1 MGLLALALFHLS
13 HSNIFLKIPHRH
25 ILFRNSLCF
34 WMKMLKFFV
43 CVVFAATS
51 VTILSGRPT
60 KEEGMDGTLMSSYFN
75 GTVVEPEPEQSRV
88 RRHFGEYTSTSTEEP
103 TNETIEEP
111 KNTTPEQPTNSTT
124 AITKPAY
131 IRIQSRLLEAPVT
144 TTSATTLQPRSQ

>member
-1 MGLLALALFHLS
+1 
-13 HSNIFLKIPHRH
+13 
-25 ILFRNSLCF
+25 
-34 WMKMLKFFV
+34 MLKLLV

-60 KEEGMDGTLMSSYFN
+60 KEEEMDGTLMSSYLD

-103 TNETIEEP
+103 KNETIEEP
-111 KNTTPEQPTNSTT
+111 KNTTTEQPPTNSTT

-131 IRIQSRLLEAPVT
+131 IRIQSRLLDAAT
-144 TTSATTLQPRSQ
+144 TTTTEEPTPNPSTWIVWTTTTVWWDVVKGVCS